1 MCFALPFLAENHHDV
16 CSRLVS
22 LLCVQHVSKAFGDI
36 KRLMCRRK
44 LQRLR
49 RHACKISGHQVGGTQ
64 KQTLGTENEALGDT
78 K

>member
-1 MCFALPFLAENHHDV
+1 
-16 CSRLVS
+16 VS

-49 RHACKISGHQVGGTQ
+49 RHACKISGHQVRGAEAQAQQNVTKESKNGT
-64 KQTLGTENEALGDT
+64 L
-78 K
+78 